1 VPSFRN
7 PGARL
12 HRRAASLI
20 YDGAS
25 IFHLFRSELMP
36 TNYLPAGYHCV
47 IPYLAVHDAKAAID
61 FYKKAFGAEEVM
73 RMPHPDGRI
82 AHAELKIGD
91 AHIMLAD
98 EFPEMGARAPKTV
111 GGTPVTIMIYVP
123 NVDQVVERALAAG
136 ATLDRAVADQFYGD
150 RNGGVTD
157 PFGHKWFVATHVKD
171 VTPAEMK
178 AAMANS

>member
-1 VPSFRN
+1 
-7 PGARL
+7 
-12 HRRAASLI
+12 
-20 YDGAS
+20 
-25 IFHLFRSELMP
+25 MP

-47 IPYLAVHDAKAAID
+47 IPYLAVHDAKVAIE
-61 FYKKAFGAEEVM
+61 FYKKAFGAEEVV